1 MSVARAVSP
10 GISRRSFSRFTP
22 HPLAVAVAAAL
33 ASTAMPAA
41 ADQELRDTVVT
52 ATRSAAAIDD
62 LPVTVTAV
70 TREDMDRRM
79 PADEADLFRDDPDV
93 AMARDLRRF
102 GSTRVNIRG
111 IEDNRVVQMVD
122 GVRLPDYYNGGGPTN
137 FSMSAT
143 PSVMPDFLKQVE
155 IVRGPA
161 SSLYGSDA
169 MGGVVGYVTLDP
181 SDIAT
186 GDKKSGVRVRG
197 GYFGANEQFSGSVVG
212 ALRGDSAEFL
222 LGYGEARG
230 HETDNQGK
238 DGSTSRYR
246 SKPNPADTEDRG
258 LIAKLIVKPSAGH
271 KLSATVEGREQNVE
285 TDVLRLSRSLPK
297 VTTMTGD
304 DNARRAR
311 FSLEYE
317 HKPTGAFY
325 DRMLAKAYYQD
336 SETHNKNYQRRSNTG
351 ATCSAASGAGNDC
364 DIYQDFFFD
373 QTTTGINLQFES
385 LLGGGSVSHLLTYG
399 ADLMRMESEEL
410 RDATRYNRTTGT
422 VSKSIAGDNYPL
434 RDFANGQTDTVGLF
448 LQDEISG
455 LAGGKLTLTPGVRYD
470 YTKLKPEVDALSQQV
485 LTLLNRSVS
494 EQTYSRF
501 SPKLGGQWKFT
512 ETLATYGQIAAGF
525 RAPNYNEVNGSFRNT
540 AQLYGSVPNGELKPE
555 TSVGLELG
563 LRAKSATASGQI
575 AVYNNHY
582 KEFIENVRLSCPSDP
597 ACIPGFTTYQ
607 SRNLSEVR
615 IYGAEVRGAWN
626 FKPGWRVDGAVA
638 YAHGDN
644 KENHQPL
651 NSIEPLRLS
660 MGIARDA
667 GSWGAEARLRAAT
680 RKSRIDDSAGSA
692 TDPAYYR
699 TPGYGVTD
707 LTAWVKPSRDTR
719 VTFGVNNVFDKK
731 YWLWSDIRQAD
742 ALSPEGVD
750 FYSQAGRTF
759 RVALQADF

>member
-1 MSVARAVSP
+1 MSVDHA
-10 GISRRSFSRFTP
+10 GSRRRFALDL
-22 HPLAVAVAAAL
+22 LAAAVAATLAASAL
-33 ASTAMPAA
+33 PAF
-41 ADQELRDTVVT
+41 ADLQLRDTVVT
-52 ATRSAAAIDD
+52 ATRNAAVIDD

-70 TREDMDRRM
+70 TREQMDRRM
-79 PADEADLFRDDPDV
+79 PADEADLFRDEPDV

-143 PSVMPDFLKQVE
+143 PSAMPDFLKQVE

-169 MGGVVGYVTLDP
+169 MGGVVGFVTIDP

-186 GDKKSGVRVRG
+186 GEKKAAVRVRG

-212 ALRGDSAEFL
+212 ALRSDSAEFL

-258 LIAKLIVKPSAGH
+258 LIAKLILKPSAGH
-271 KLSATVEGREQNVE
+271 KLSATIEGREQNVD

-297 VTTMTGD
+297 ITTMTGD
-304 DNARRAR
+304 DNAKRAR

-336 SETHNKNYQRRSNTG
+336 AETHNKNYQRRSNTS
-351 ATCSAASGAGNDC
+351 ATCSASTGAGNNC
-364 DIYQDFFFD
+364 NIYQDFFFD
-373 QTTTGINLQFES
+373 QTNTGVNLQFES
-385 LLGGGSVSHLLTYG
+385 VLGAGSVSHLLTYG
-399 ADLMRMESEEL
+399 VDLMRQEVEEL
-410 RDATRYNRTTGT
+410 RDATRYNLTTGT

-448 LQDEISG
+448 LQDEITG
-455 LAGGKLTLTPGVRYD
+455 LAGGKLTLTPGIRYD
-470 YTKLKPEVDALSQQV
+470 HTKLKPEVDALSQQV
-485 LTLLNRSVS
+485 LTQLNRTVS
-494 EQTYSRF
+494 EQSYSHF
-501 SPKLGGQWKFT
+501 SPKLGAQWKFT
-512 ETLATYGQIAAGF
+512 ETLTSYGQIAAGF

-563 LRAKSATASGQI
+563 LRAKSATTSSQI
-575 AVYNNHY
+575 AVYNNQY
-582 KEFIENVRLSCPSDP
+582 KEFIENIKLACPSDP
-597 ACIPGFTTYQ
+597 SCIPGFTTYQ
-607 SRNLSEVR
+607 SRNLSKVR
-615 IYGAEVRGAWN
+615 IYGAEVRGSWD

-644 KENHQPL
+644 KENKQPL
-651 NSIEPLRLS
+651 NSIEPMRLS
-660 MGIARDA
+660 LGLARDA
-667 GSWGAEARLRAAT
+667 GSWGAETRLRAAT
-680 RKSRIDDSAGSA
+680 GKHRIDDSSGTA

-707 LTAWVKPSRDTR
+707 LTAWIKPSRDTR
-719 VTFGVNNVFDKK
+719 VTAGVNNVFDKK
-731 YWLWSDIRQAD
+731 YWQWSDIRQAD
-742 ALSPEGVD
+742 ALYPENVD
-750 FYSQAGRTF
+750 FYSQPGRTF
-759 RVALQADF
+759 RVAFQADF

>member
-1 MSVARAVSP
+1 MSVDHA
-10 GISRRSFSRFTP
+10 GSRRRFALD
-22 HPLAVAVAAAL
+22 PLAAAVAATLAASAL
-33 ASTAMPAA
+33 PAF
-41 ADQELRDTVVT
+41 ADQQLRDTVVT
-52 ATRSAAAIDD
+52 ATRNAAVIDD

-70 TREDMDRRM
+70 TREQMDRRM
-79 PADEADLFRDDPDV
+79 PADEADLFRDEPDV

-143 PSVMPDFLKQVE
+143 PSAMPDFLKQVE

-169 MGGVVGYVTLDP
+169 MGGVVGFVTIDP

-186 GDKKSGVRVRG
+186 GEKKAAVRVRG

-212 ALRGDSAEFL
+212 ALRSDSAEFL

-238 DGSTSRYR
+238 DSSTSRYR

-258 LIAKLIVKPSAGH
+258 LIAKLILKPSAGH
-271 KLSATVEGREQNVE
+271 KLSATIEGREQNVD

-297 VTTMTGD
+297 ITTMTGD
-304 DNARRAR
+304 DNAKRAR

-336 SETHNKNYQRRSNTG
+336 AETHNKNYQRRSNTS
-351 ATCSAASGAGNDC
+351 ATCSASTGAGNNC
-364 DIYQDFFFD
+364 NIYQDFFFD
-373 QTTTGINLQFES
+373 QTNTGVNLQFES
-385 LLGGGSVSHLLTYG
+385 LLGAGSVSHLLTYG
-399 ADLMRMESEEL
+399 VDLMRQEVEEL
-410 RDATRYNRTTGT
+410 RDATRYNLTTGT

-448 LQDEISG
+448 LQDEITG
-455 LAGGKLTLTPGVRYD
+455 LAGGKLTLTPGIRYD
-470 YTKLKPEVDALSQQV
+470 HTKLKPEVDALSQQV
-485 LTLLNRSVS
+485 LTQLNRTVS
-494 EQTYSRF
+494 EQSYSHF
-501 SPKLGGQWKFT
+501 SPKLGAQWKFT
-512 ETLATYGQIAAGF
+512 ETLTSYGQIAAGF

-563 LRAKSATASGQI
+563 LRAKSATTSSQI
-575 AVYNNHY
+575 AVYNNQY
-582 KEFIENVRLSCPSDP
+582 KEFIENIKLACPSDP
-597 ACIPGFTTYQ
+597 SCIPGFTTYQ
-607 SRNLSEVR
+607 SRNLSKVR
-615 IYGAEVRGAWN
+615 IYGAEVRGSWD

-644 KENHQPL
+644 KENKQPL
-651 NSIEPLRLS
+651 NSIEPMRLS
-660 MGIARDA
+660 LGLARDA
-667 GSWGAEARLRAAT
+667 GSWGAETRLRAAT
-680 RKSRIDDSAGSA
+680 GKHRIDDSSGTA

-707 LTAWVKPSRDTR
+707 LTAWIKPSRDTR
-719 VTFGVNNVFDKK
+719 VTAGVNNVFDKK
-731 YWLWSDIRQAD
+731 YWQWSDIRQAD
-742 ALSPEGVD
+742 ALYPESVD
-750 FYSQAGRTF
+750 FYSQPGRTF
-759 RVALQADF
+759 RVAFQADF